1 MNTSSLR
8 FLDYD
13 MCLMLT
19 EQVRISQG
27 EEARKFHSNNFE
39 NSHELHLNQRRHYLI
54 SKVFDE
60 MKNYVEYLSGD
71 GVYINNQISVQI
83 YKEWYEDVL
92 REYNENTKLQ
102 RCGYQSMN

>member
-1 MNTSSLR
+1 MNTSPLR

-27 EEARKFHSNNFE
+27 EEARKFHSNLFE
-39 NSHELHLNQRRHYLI
+39 SAIDKNKENHYLI

-60 MKNYVEYLSGD
+60 MGNYVEYLSGED
-71 GVYINNQISVQI
+71 MNSNYQISVPVF
-83 YKEWYEDVL
+83 KEYYENL
-92 REYNENTKLQ
+92 LKAYENTKLQ
-102 RCGYQSMN
+102 RCGYQRWN

>member
-1 MNTSSLR
+1 MNTSPLR

-27 EEARKFHSNNFE
+27 EEARKFHSNLFE
-39 NSHELHLNQRRHYLI
+39 SAIDKNKANHYLI

-60 MKNYVEYLSGD
+60 MGNYIEYLSGD
-71 GVYINNQISVQI
+71 GVYTNNQISVQI

-102 RCGYQSMN
+102 RCGYQR

>member
-13 MCLMLT
+13 MCLMLS

-27 EEARKFHSNNFE
+27 EEARKFHSNLFE
-39 NSHELHLNQRRHYLI
+39 SAIDINKANHYLI

-60 MKNYVEYLSGD
+60 MRNYVEYLSGD
-71 GVYINNQISVQI
+71 IVYTNNQISVQV
-83 YKEWYEDVL
+83 YKEWYEDL
-92 REYNENTKLQ
+92 LKEYNENTKLQ
-102 RCGYQSMN
+102 RCGYQRMN

>member
-1 MNTSSLR
+1 MNTSPLR

-27 EEARKFHSNNFE
+27 EEAKKFHSNLFE
-39 NSHELHLNQRRHYLI
+39 SAIDQNKENHYLI

-71 GVYINNQISVQI
+71 GVYTNNQISVQI

-102 RCGYQSMN
+102 RCSYQRMN

>member
-1 MNTSSLR
+1 MNTSPLR

-27 EEARKFHSNNFE
+27 EEARKFHSNLFE
-39 NSHELHLNQRRHYLI
+39 SANDQNKKNHYLI

>member
-1 MNTSSLR
+1 MNTSPLR

-27 EEARKFHSNNFE
+27 EEARKFHSNLFE
-39 NSHELHLNQRRHYLI
+39 SANDQNKENHYLI

-92 REYNENTKLQ
+92 EEYNENTKLQ

>member
-1 MNTSSLR
+1 MNTSPLR

-27 EEARKFHSNNFE
+27 EEARKFHSNLFE
-39 NSHELHLNQRRHYLI
+39 SANDQNKENHYLI

-92 REYNENTKLQ
+92 EEYNENTKLQ
-102 RCGYQSMN
+102 RCSYQRMN

>member
-1 MNTSSLR
+1 MNTSPLR

-27 EEARKFHSNNFE
+27 EEARKFHSNLFE
-39 NSHELHLNQRRHYLI
+39 SAIDQNKSNHYLI
-54 SKVFDE
+54 SHVFDE
-60 MKNYVEYLSGD
+60 MRNYVEYLSGD
-71 GVYINNQISVQI
+71 GVYTFNQISVQI

-92 REYNENTKLQ
+92 KEYNENTKLQ
-102 RCGYQSMN
+102 RCGYQE

>member
-27 EEARKFHSNNFE
+27 EEARKFHSNLFE
-39 NSHELHLNQRRHYLI
+39 SANDKNKANHYLI

-60 MKNYVEYLSGD
+60 MRNYVEYLSGD
-71 GVYINNQISVQI
+71 GVYTNNQISVQI

>member
-1 MNTSSLR
+1 MNTSPLR

-13 MCLMLT
+13 MCIMLN

-39 NSHELHLNQRRHYLI
+39 NSHELDLNQRRHYLI

-60 MKNYVEYLSGD
+60 MRNYVEYLSGD
-71 GVYINNQISVQI
+71 IVYTNNQISVQV
-83 YKEWYEDVL
+83 YKEWYEDL
-92 REYNENTKLQ
+92 LKEYNENTKLQ
-102 RCGYQSMN
+102 RCYYQQEN